1 MKTAVLAGLAALLC
15 AGCAAPPTRVVLL
28 PQAGG
33 TGAVE
38 VSTAA
43 GRQRL
48 EHGYAEADVQA
59 SGAIVLAQ
67 LDAQQIKERYG
78 ALLAVQPAPAQ
89 DFTLYFETGGVDLTA
104 QSQAELKTVLERARA
119 RPGGEI
125 VVIGHTDRVGSMESN
140 DALSLQRARAIREK
154 IIADGFD
161 ARRISAAGRGE
172 REPAVSTEDEVAE
185 PRNRRT
191 EVIVR

>member
-59 SGAIVLAQ
+59 SGAITLAQ
-67 LDAQQIKERYG
+67 LDAQQIKERYH
-78 ALLAVQPAPAQ
+78 LHPVR
-89 DFTLYFETGGVDLTA
+89 A
-104 QSQAELKTVLERARA
+104 QSLICWEF
-119 RPGGEI
+119 PH
-125 VVIGHTDRVGSMESN
+125 HTP
-140 DALSLQRARAIREK
+140 
-154 IIADGFD
+154 
-161 ARRISAAGRGE
+161 RRRCAF
-172 REPAVSTEDEVAE
+172 
-185 PRNRRT
+185 
-191 EVIVR
+191 